1 MYTICILLGT
11 LVIGALYLITSSTT
25 YEPPESDDD
34 GGTGLYPM
42 PPTFPAHP
50 AHTAGARKPMTTE
63 KRCCPRSRLRAQ

>member
-42 PPTFPAHP
+42 PPTFSGPSGSYRRREEANDDRETVLPA
-50 AHTAGARKPMTTE
+50 
-63 KRCCPRSRLRAQ
+63 